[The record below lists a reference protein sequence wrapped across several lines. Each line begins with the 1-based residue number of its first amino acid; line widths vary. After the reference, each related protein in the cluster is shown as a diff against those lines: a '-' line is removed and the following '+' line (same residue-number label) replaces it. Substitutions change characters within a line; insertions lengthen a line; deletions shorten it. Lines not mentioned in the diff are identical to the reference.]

1 MVTLHANFII
11 FNNRKMLSKF
21 FSYGTTSKDGR
32 SSNRSSSAEGKAAKK
47 GVAKKKI
54 DKYMEEAFKADFD
67 DDISDQRNQS
77 QV

>member
-1 MVTLHANFII
+1 M
-11 FNNRKMLSKF
+11 MSKL
-21 FSYGTTSKDGR
+21 FSFGGSGRDGR
-32 SSNRSSSAEGKAAKK
+32 SSNRSSSAEGRAKK